1 MVAILGYSSDQI
13 RDAVQQM
20 YTHVAESPQMSF
32 HFPTGQDACVAL
44 GYPEEQVSRLPK
56 STAASFAGVGWPF
69 RGQAIQP
76 GHTTLDLGSGAGN
89 DSLIAGDIVGPS
101 GQVIALDLTAAML
114 QKLRRCIAG
123 KYPNIHPI
131 QGSAEDIPLLDQT
144 IDSITSNG
152 ALNLVP
158 SKRKAIRE
166 MFRILKPGGK
176 LQLADVVIH
185 RPVTVDCEDDPRL
198 WVECVVGAT
207 VEEDLLAMLGDAGFK
222 DIRILNRHDYFA
234 LSPSQQTRDIAR
246 SFGACSVE
254 LSATR
259 GNKAPSPIREW
270 ARRLSPRRW
279 LGQLHRHGFSGL
291 LALMMALIT
300 CYGVLAASGL
310 LALLGIQLSLSTLA
324 WSSAIAM
331 FTVIAFF
338 MIGAGYA
345 RHRKTSPGLLAATG
359 AALVLFALFVSYHA
373 ATELLGFALLAGAAA
388 LDLYFKRKLEAR
400 KLGLKR

>member
-1 MVAILGYSSDQI
+1 MVAILGYSNEQI

-20 YTHVAESPQMSF
+20 YTHVAESPQAPF
-32 HFPTGQDACVAL
+32 HFPTGQATCVAL
-44 GYPEEQVSRLPK
+44 GYPEEQVSRLPQ

-69 RGQAIQP
+69 RGQVIQP

-101 GQVIALDLTAAML
+101 GQVIALDLTAAMV

-131 QGSAEDIPLLDQT
+131 QGSAEEIPLLDQSM
-144 IDSITSNG
+144 DSITSNG

-207 VEEDLLAMLGDAGFK
+207 VEEDLLAMLGDVGFE

-259 GNKAPSPIREW
+259 ASKTPGLIREW
-270 ARRLSPRRW
+270 ARRLNPRRW
-279 LGQLHRHGFSGL
+279 LGQLHRQGFSGL
-291 LALMMALIT
+291 LALSMALVT
-300 CYGVLAASGL
+300 CYGILAISVLL
-310 LALLGIQLSLSTLA
+310 TLLGVQLSLSLQV
-324 WSSAIAM
+324 WSFAIAV
-331 FTVIAFF
+331 FTVITALI
-338 MIGAGYA
+338 IGSGFI
-345 RHRKTSPGLLAATG
+345 RHRKPSPGLLATLG
-359 AALVLFALFVSYHA
+359 TALVLFALYISYHA
-373 ATELLGFALLAGAAA
+373 ATELLGFALLAGAAG
-388 LDLYFKRKLEAR
+388 LDLNFKRKLEAR